1 MLNSAQP
8 RLVTR
13 WIRRVAAPLVILTAL
28 AASLAPAATAAPSHH
43 RDRVIVLPGAKSAE
57 GIAKGRGATFY
68 AGELFTGDIFRG
80 NIRLGT
86 AKKFIDAPEGRN
98 ALGMVF
104 DRRHDLLFVA
114 GGATGQG
121 YIYGTRSRK
130 TVASYQFGVAGAS
143 LINDVT
149 LTGRGAWFTD
159 SAKPQLY
166 FVPLSKKGKPAAT
179 FTTLQLSGPAA
190 QLTGQFNL
198 NGIRA
203 AHHGRI
209 LIVAHTANAALYTV
223 NPKTGASA
231 PIAGISVPNVD
242 GLVLASRKLWA
253 VQNASNQITRI
264 RLNKQVTAGTVTKV
278 ITSKNFKSPTTAA
291 KFGNTLAVVQA
302 KFDTGF
308 PPRADT
314 YEVVLVRA

>member
-1 MLNSAQP
+1 MPKTAQP
-8 RLVTR
+8 RSATT
-13 WIRRVAAPLVILTAL
+13 WIRRVAVPLVILTAL
-28 AASLAPAATAAPSHH
+28 AASLAPAAAAAPSQH
-43 RDRVIVLPGAKSAE
+43 REPVIVLPGADSAE
-57 GIAKGRGATFY
+57 GIARGRGATFY
-68 AGELFTGDIFRG
+68 AGELFTGDIFRR
-80 NIRLGT
+80 NVRLGT
-86 AKKFIDAPEGRN
+86 ARKFIDAPEGRN

-104 DRRHDLLFVA
+104 DRRHNLLFVA

-121 YIYGTRSRK
+121 YIYDTRSRK
-130 TVASYQFGVAGAS
+130 TVASYQFGVAEAS

-149 LTGRGAWFTD
+149 LTDRGAWFTD

-166 FVPLSKKGKPAAT
+166 FVPLSKKGKPGTT
-179 FTTLQLSGPAA
+179 FKTLQLSGPAA
-190 QLTGQFNL
+190 ELTGQFNL

-209 LIVAHTANAALYTV
+209 LIVAHTAKAALYTV

-242 GLVLASRKLWA
+242 GLELAGRKLWA
-253 VQNASNQITRI
+253 VQNANQITRI
-264 RLNKQVTAGTVTKV
+264 RLNKQLTAGTVTKV
-278 ITSKNFKSPTTAA
+278 ITSENFVTPTTAA

-302 KFDTGF
+302 KFSTGF
-308 PPRADT
+308 PPTAAT

>member
-1 MLNSAQP
+1 
-8 RLVTR
+8 
-13 WIRRVAAPLVILTAL
+13 VILTAL
-28 AASLAPAATAAPSHH
+28 AASLAPAAAAAPSQH
-43 RDRVIVLPGAKSAE
+43 REPVIVLPGADSAE
-57 GIAKGRGATFY
+57 GIARGRGATFY

-80 NIRLGT
+80 NVRLGT
-86 AKKFIDAPEGRN
+86 ARKFIDAPEGRN

-104 DRRHDLLFVA
+104 DRRHNLLFVA

-121 YIYGTRSRK
+121 YIYDTRSRK
-130 TVASYQFGVAGAS
+130 TVASYQFGVAEAS

-149 LTGRGAWFTD
+149 LTDRGAWFTD

-166 FVPLSKKGKPAAT
+166 FVPLSKKGKPGTT
-179 FTTLQLSGPAA
+179 FKTLQLSGPAA
-190 QLTGQFNL
+190 ELTGQFNL

-209 LIVAHTANAALYTV
+209 LIVAHTAKAALYTV

-242 GLVLASRKLWA
+242 GLELAGRKLWA
-253 VQNASNQITRI
+253 VQNANQITRI
-264 RLNKQVTAGTVTKV
+264 RLNKQLTAGTVTKV
-278 ITSKNFKSPTTAA
+278 ITSENFVTPTTAA

-302 KFDTGF
+302 KFSTGF
-308 PPRADT
+308 PPTAAT

>member
-1 MLNSAQP
+1 M
-8 RLVTR
+8 
-13 WIRRVAAPLVILTAL
+13 
-28 AASLAPAATAAPSHH
+28 
-43 RDRVIVLPGAKSAE
+43 LPGADSAE
-57 GIAKGRGATFY
+57 GIARGRGATFY

-80 NIRLGT
+80 NVRLGT
-86 AKKFIDAPEGRN
+86 ARKFIDAPEGRN

-104 DRRHDLLFVA
+104 DRRHNLLFVA

-121 YIYGTRSRK
+121 YIYDTRSRK
-130 TVASYQFGVAGAS
+130 TVASYQFGVAEAS

-149 LTGRGAWFTD
+149 LTDRGAWFTD

-166 FVPLSKKGKPAAT
+166 FVPLSKKGKPGTT
-179 FTTLQLSGPAA
+179 FKTLQLSGPAA
-190 QLTGQFNL
+190 ELTGQFNL

-209 LIVAHTANAALYTV
+209 LIVAHTAKAALYTV

-242 GLVLASRKLWA
+242 GLELAGRKLWA
-253 VQNASNQITRI
+253 VQNANQITRI
-264 RLNKQVTAGTVTKV
+264 RLNKQLTAGTVTKV
-278 ITSKNFKSPTTAA
+278 ITSENFVTPTTAA

-302 KFDTGF
+302 KFSTGF
-308 PPRADT
+308 PPTAAT

>member
-1 MLNSAQP
+1 MPKTAQP
-8 RLVTR
+8 RSATT
-13 WIRRVAAPLVILTAL
+13 WIRRVAVPLVILTAL
-28 AASLAPAATAAPSHH
+28 AASLAPAAAAAPSQH
-43 RDRVIVLPGAKSAE
+43 REPVIVLPGADSAE
-57 GIAKGRGATFY
+57 GIARGRGATFY

-80 NIRLGT
+80 NVRLGT
-86 AKKFIDAPEGRN
+86 ARKFIDAPEGRN

-104 DRRHDLLFVA
+104 DRRHNLLFVA

-121 YIYGTRSRK
+121 YIYDTRSRK
-130 TVASYQFGVAGAS
+130 TVASYQFGVAEAS

-149 LTGRGAWFTD
+149 LTDRGAWFTD

-166 FVPLSKKGKPAAT
+166 FVPLSKKGKPGTT
-179 FTTLQLSGPAA
+179 FKTLQLSGPAA
-190 QLTGQFNL
+190 ELTGQFNL

-209 LIVAHTANAALYTV
+209 LIVAHTAKAALYTV

-242 GLVLASRKLWA
+242 GLELAGRKLWA
-253 VQNASNQITRI
+253 VQNANQITRI
-264 RLNKQVTAGTVTKV
+264 RLNKQLTAGTVTKV
-278 ITSKNFKSPTTAA
+278 ITSENFVTPTTAA

-302 KFDTGF
+302 KFSTGF
-308 PPRADT
+308 PPTAAT

>member
-1 MLNSAQP
+1 MPKTAQP
-8 RLVTR
+8 RSATT
-13 WIRRVAAPLVILTAL
+13 WIRRVAVPLVILTAL
-28 AASLAPAATAAPSHH
+28 AASLAPAAAAAPSQH
-43 RDRVIVLPGAKSAE
+43 REPVIVLPGADSAE
-57 GIAKGRGATFY
+57 GIARGRGATFY

-80 NIRLGT
+80 NVRLGT
-86 AKKFIDAPEGRN
+86 ARKFIDAPEGRN

-104 DRRHDLLFVA
+104 DRRHNLLFVA

-121 YIYGTRSRK
+121 YIYDTRSRK

-149 LTGRGAWFTD
+149 LTERGAWFTD

-166 FVPLSKKGKPAAT
+166 FVPLSKKGKPGTT
-179 FTTLQLSGPAA
+179 FKALQLSGPAA
-190 QLTGQFNL
+190 ELTGQFNL

-209 LIVAHTANAALYTV
+209 LIVAHTAKAALYTV

-242 GLVLASRKLWA
+242 GLELAGRKLWA
-253 VQNASNQITRI
+253 VQNANQITRI
-264 RLNKQVTAGTVTKV
+264 RLNKQLTAGTVTKV
-278 ITSKNFKSPTTAA
+278 ITSENFVTPTTAA

-302 KFDTGF
+302 KFSTGF
-308 PPRADT
+308 PPTAAT

>member
-1 MLNSAQP
+1 MPKTAQP
-8 RLVTR
+8 RSATT
-13 WIRRVAAPLVILTAL
+13 WIRRVAVPLVILTAL
-28 AASLAPAATAAPSHH
+28 AASLAPAAAAAPSQH
-43 RDRVIVLPGAKSAE
+43 REPVIVLPGAKSAE
-57 GIAKGRGATFY
+57 GIARGRGATFY

-86 AKKFIDAPEGRN
+86 AEKFIDAPEGRN

-104 DRRHDLLFVA
+104 DRRHNLLFVA

-121 YIYGTRSRK
+121 YIYDTRSRK
-130 TVASYQFGVAGAS
+130 TVTSYQFGVAAAS

-149 LTGRGAWFTD
+149 LTDRGAWFTD

-166 FVPLSKKGKPAAT
+166 FVPLSEKGKPGTT
-179 FTTLQLSGPAA
+179 FKTLHLSGPAA
-190 QLTGQFNL
+190 ELTGQFNL

-242 GLVLASRKLWA
+242 GLELAGRKLWA
-253 VQNASNQITRI
+253 VQNGNQITRI
-264 RLNKQVTAGTVTKV
+264 RLNKQLTAGTVTKV
-278 ITSKNFKSPTTAA
+278 ITSENFVTPTTAA

-302 KFDTGF
+302 KFSTGF
-308 PPRADT
+308 PPKADT

>member
-1 MLNSAQP
+1 MDQTCRSSVSDLDCPGGESGARRNGRTVSP
-8 RLVTR
+8 SRSR
-13 WIRRVAAPLVILTAL
+13 HRVAGCEI
-28 AASLAPAATAAPSHH
+28 
-43 RDRVIVLPGAKSAE
+43 
-57 GIAKGRGATFY
+57 RGGY
-68 AGELFTGDIFRG
+68 RQGPRRHLLCGELFTGDIFRG

-86 AKKFIDAPEGRN
+86 AKKFIDAPR
-98 ALGMVF
+98 
-104 DRRHDLLFVA
+104 VA
-114 GGATGQG
+114 
-121 YIYGTRSRK
+121 TRSAWCLIVGTICCSSPEAQPDRATSTTPVPGK

-149 LTGRGAWFTD
+149 LTDRGAWFTD

-166 FVPLSKKGKPAAT
+166 FVPLSKKGKPAAA

-242 GLVLASRKLWA
+242 GLVLASKKLWA

-264 RLNKQVTAGTVTKV
+264 RLNKQVTAGTSRK
-278 ITSKNFKSPTTAA
+278 
-291 KFGNTLAVVQA
+291 
-302 KFDTGF
+302 
-308 PPRADT
+308 
-314 YEVVLVRA
+314 

>member
-1 MLNSAQP
+1 MPKTAQP
-8 RLVTR
+8 RSATT
-13 WIRRVAAPLVILTAL
+13 WIRRVAVPLVILTAL
-28 AASLAPAATAAPSHH
+28 AASLAPAAAAAPSQH
-43 RDRVIVLPGAKSAE
+43 RESVIVLPGADSAE
-57 GIAKGRGATFY
+57 GIARGRGATFY

-80 NIRLGT
+80 NVRLGT
-86 AKKFIDAPEGRN
+86 ATKFIDAPEGRN

-104 DRRHDLLFVA
+104 DRRHNLLFVA

-121 YIYGTRSRK
+121 YIYDTRSRQ
-130 TVASYQFGVAGAS
+130 TVASYQFGAAEAS

-149 LTGRGAWFTD
+149 LTDRGAWFTD

-166 FVPLSKKGKPAAT
+166 FVPLSKKGKPGTT
-179 FTTLQLSGPAA
+179 FKTLQLSGPAA
-190 QLTGQFNL
+190 ELTGQFNL

-231 PIAGISVPNVD
+231 SIAGISVPNVD
-242 GLVLASRKLWA
+242 GLELAGRKLWA
-253 VQNASNQITRI
+253 VQNANQVTRI
-264 RLNKQVTAGTVTKV
+264 RLNKQLTAGTVTKV
-278 ITSKNFKSPTTAA
+278 ITNKNFETPTTAA

-308 PPRADT
+308 PPTADT